1 MKILALDANVT
12 YMNPT
17 RNLMP
22 VLLAQLGD
30 VRFYGPGYVSSSEL
44 KLGLKEFILKHG
56 PFDCCN
62 CD

>member
-22 VLLAQLGD
+22 VLLAQQMLD
-30 VRFYGPGYVSSSEL
+30 SMDLVMSPAL
-44 KLGLKEFILKHG
+44 
-56 PFDCCN
+56 N
-62 CD
+62 